1 MRDILLSPPVV
12 MLMFIGVGYGLSLL
26 GRSWAARGE
35 DHPGKHEPYACG
47 EDLRPAPIKLAYHS
61 FFRLAL
67 MFSLL
72 HLATLTVSTL
82 PGQGVFQPI
91 GLIYLIGI
99 AASVLV
105 LVEEGDV

>member
-1 MRDILLSPPVV
+1 MKEILLSPPLV
-12 MLMFIGVGYGLSLL
+12 MLTYVGIGYGLYWL
-26 GRSWAARGE
+26 GWTWAARGE
-35 DHPGKHEPYACG
+35 NHPGKHEPYACG

-82 PGQGVFQPI
+82 PGRGVFHPI
-91 GLIYLIGI
+91 GLVYLVGI
-99 AASVLV
+99 ASSVLV

>member
-1 MRDILLSPPVV
+1 MTGILLSPPVV
-12 MLMFIGVGYGLSLL
+12 MLVYLGVSYGLYRL
-26 GRSWAARGE
+26 GRSWAAHGE

-47 EDLRPAPIKLAYHS
+47 EDLRQGPIKLAYHS

-82 PGQGVFQPI
+82 PGRGVFQPL
-91 GLIYLIGI
+91 GLIYLVGI
-99 AASVLV
+99 AISVFV
-105 LVEEGDV
+105 LTGELEE

>member
-12 MLMFIGVGYGLSLL
+12 MLMFIGVGYGLYLL
-26 GRSWAARGE
+26 GRRWAARGE

-67 MFSLL
+67 MFSVL
-72 HLATLTVSTL
+72 HLATLTISTL
-82 PGQGVFQPI
+82 PGRGLFQST
-91 GLIYLIGI
+91 GLIYLVGI
-99 AASVLV
+99 AVSVLV
-105 LVEEGDV
+105 LIEEGDV

>member
-1 MRDILLSPPVV
+1 MKDILLSPPFV
-12 MLMFIGVGYGLSLL
+12 MLVYVGVGYGLYRL
-26 GRSWAARGE
+26 GQAWAAQGE
-35 DHPGKHEPYACG
+35 DHPGKEEPYACG

-67 MFSLL
+67 MFSVL

-82 PGQGVFQPI
+82 PGQGVFQSV

-99 AASVLV
+99 AVSVLV
-105 LVEEGDV
+105 LIEEGEV

>member
-1 MRDILLSPPVV
+1 MKGILLSPPVV
-12 MLMFIGVGYGLSLL
+12 MLMYLGVGYGLYWL
-26 GRSWAARGE
+26 GRSSAARGE

-47 EDLRPAPIKLAYHS
+47 EDLRPGPVNLAYHS

-67 MFSLL
+67 MFSVL

-82 PGQGVFQPI
+82 PGQGRFSAV

-99 AASVLV
+99 AISVLV
-105 LVEEGDV
+105 LVREGEI